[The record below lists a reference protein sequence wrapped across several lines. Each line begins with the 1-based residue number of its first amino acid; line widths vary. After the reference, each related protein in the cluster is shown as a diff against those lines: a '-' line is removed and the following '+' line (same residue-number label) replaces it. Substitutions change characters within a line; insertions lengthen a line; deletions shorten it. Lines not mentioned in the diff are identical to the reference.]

1 MTIAQRVI
9 DQLYTEQGGDCAV
22 CHRPFTHQMQV
33 HHACMTRD
41 IRFAKWLDQ
50 IFNLLLICP
59 RCHANHGW
67 LSKFETRKKAWKFK
81 VEQGYDMKAWHDSIP
96 MIVKDNLDA

>member
-1 MTIAQRVI
+1 MTIASSTIARLLKDQR
-9 DQLYTEQGGDCAV
+9 GV
-22 CHRPFTHQMQV
+22 CWKCGRPIPPYHV